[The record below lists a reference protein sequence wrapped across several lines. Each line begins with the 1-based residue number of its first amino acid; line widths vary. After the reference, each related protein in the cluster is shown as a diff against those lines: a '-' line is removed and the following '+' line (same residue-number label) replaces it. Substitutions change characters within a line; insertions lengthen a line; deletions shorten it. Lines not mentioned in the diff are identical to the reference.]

1 VRNNEVARR
10 FAAFAWRFA
19 LMVGVVV
26 TVAAASGYARWDPK
40 LPDWWPLWTWSMLVL
55 TALPEEAAFR
65 CDQSGTLIAFR

>member
-1 VRNNEVARR
+1 MLLLGLYVPERVRNDEVAGR

-40 LPDWWPLWTWSMLVL
+40 LPDLSL
-55 TALPEEAAFR
+55 